1 MAENRNYIGQAWLVI
16 LLSLC
21 FGGGLAGLQV
31 KLEGRI
37 AANKLAETLEQVPV
51 LVPGTDRGEEL
62 IVAGKIVYRAVAAS
76 QHVGWVVP
84 AIGQGFAD
92 KIELLLG
99 VDAGV
104 SRITGVYILDQK
116 ETPGL
121 GNKIIEADWRNQFT
135 GKSALAALQAIT
147 GGGARGSQIDAL
159 TGATISS
166 ESVCTIV
173 NTTLTKMRAE
183 LLAAGAGE

>member
-21 FGGGLAGLQV
+21 FGGGLAGLQI

-51 LVPGTDRGEEL
+51 LVPSAVSGEEQ
-62 IVAGKIVYRAVAAS
+62 IVAGQIVYRGVAAG
-76 QHVGWVVP
+76 QHVGWVIP
-84 AIGQGFAD
+84 AVGQGFAD
-92 KIELLLG
+92 KIELRVG
-99 VDAGV
+99 VDADV
-104 SRITGVYILDQK
+104 SRITGVYILGQK

-121 GNKIIEADWRNQFT
+121 GNKIIEAGWRNQFV
-135 GKSALAALQAIT
+135 GKSAQTALQAIT
-147 GGGARGSQIDAL
+147 GGGATGSQIDAL

-166 ESVCTIV
+166 EAVCTIV
-173 NTTLTKMRAE
+173 NTTLTKMRAD
-183 LLAAGAGE
+183 LLAAREGE